1 MKWPF
6 QVLGFDVMLD
16 ENLKPY
22 LLEVNSSPSLA
33 IDSVEAFQSHK
44 TFTTAAGA
52 EGSNDRRT
60 DVLERCASL
69 DAPYARCLCANHK
82 GEHAHGAFY
91 LTLVPIRPRRRGE
104 RRSLRTLPGVS
115 LRPPLAFN
123 PRPRCLSTPL
133 LTPLNSTPTIP
144 VLSPVDAH
152 VKSAVLAGA
161 LDIVRRAQR
170 GQPVAANARGESEGA
185 PFRSSSPVA
194 KHGGYRAARA
204 GRGGGAGWWIDRDEE
219 EKPPRLREERRRR
232 RVAGWTSDEEEEEE
246 DSSAEGGGGEAGK
259 EEADAAAKEH
269 AEGEG
274 EGEDDDDDD
283 DDDDEEE
290 EEEEEESEE
299 EEEEEDAI
307 DSPVP
312 AVLPPARADDPS
324 EKLSRLYARVEK
336 LFVRVVDRSKTFT
349 EREASFARVRRMV
362 SLARLKLTNADMD
375 LILLPWKQRRGRAGS
390 GFNHFL
396 DLVMTLAGKAFPN
409 AVDGADAV
417 GSVLEEL
424 ARVSL

>member
-133 LTPLNSTPTIP
+133 LTPLNSTP
-144 VLSPVDAH
+144 
-152 VKSAVLAGA
+152 
-161 LDIVRRAQR
+161 
-170 GQPVAANARGESEGA
+170 AAT
-185 PFRSSSPVA
+185 
-194 KHGGYRAARA
+194 
-204 GRGGGAGWWIDRDEE
+204 
-219 EKPPRLREERRRR
+219 RR
-232 RVAGWTSDEEEEEE
+232 RVGVRRGDGRPRRAVGSAQGDGEEGVRGRGRGRRVRVRLRP
-246 DSSAEGGGGEAGK
+246 EGGGGEIR
-259 EEADAAAKEH
+259 
-269 AEGEG
+269 GESVG
-274 EGEDDDDDD
+274 G
-283 DDDDEEE
+283 
-290 EEEEEESEE
+290 
-299 EEEEEDAI
+299 
-307 DSPVP
+307 
-312 AVLPPARADDPS
+312 ARDT
-324 EKLSRLYARVEK
+324 RAR
-336 LFVRVVDRSKTFT
+336 
-349 EREASFARVRRMV
+349 
-362 SLARLKLTNADMD
+362 
-375 LILLPWKQRRGRAGS
+375 
-390 GFNHFL
+390 
-396 DLVMTLAGKAFPN
+396 
-409 AVDGADAV
+409 
-417 GSVLEEL
+417 
-424 ARVSL
+424 